1 MVRQPKWDKFEAAL
15 LIETYWDIRNGKISR
30 KEAAASLSKLL
41 RDRMPE
47 NEIDETYRNE
57 NGINM
62 RLGEIDALFNDGKGG
77 LTNTSELFREMV
89 SMYNTDQKSYEE
101 ILKEA
106 HGMNGNTSIKA
117 SFKTW
122 LSAKYPKAVF
132 DVVCFYI
139 KTAEEFC
146 VKVKVLK
153 RPLLETVEAEV
164 LKRVYKTITE
174 NKIFRIVNKKQ
185 HQRIVEAVSWYIAFV
200 KSEGANLVN
209 KGEGEKKATD
219 EATKAKDSVEPVET
233 APQGSYIVDF
243 DNLTSLA
250 FTKPLSYTYKGTTS
264 SAIKNWTDLYV
275 KLFSQIYE
283 EFGASI
289 PVNRSFYGSG
299 RSDFGD
305 GAKMTAPKQIVGN
318 YYLETNISA
327 TDIVKKIAALMDICD
342 IAYSDVIIRY
352 EKRGEGSAEEKKN
365 ESVVVSENGFDA
377 QFGSWLS
384 DSEHMAPGTCRSY
397 VSAIHVAESFAS
409 NHGYENAK
417 IASND
422 WEAAMAVIAQLVID
436 PQFLEFN
443 RVQHNR
449 FSAAFQKLAKFYDQ
463 LNPGHGIVAPALA
476 TGKKPAK
483 EDMPRIEVSAGLRD
497 EINAY
502 LKAATDGISKPDLL
516 EHFGQYSTRQ
526 INAGLEECHAV
537 YVLKKYYS
545 KDNISDYDEMAE
557 VLLEILLKQFSSNGG
572 YTSAQQLYNEAHARL
587 DDFFFYNNAFE
598 SRPEVFDL
606 AAHLFEQEHYK
617 GYSFIFNS
625 GTHIWK
631 EEPDYPKDYHGLLIK
646 YAREHQNVFSR
657 EDAAGYF
664 EWIGSTTP
672 QQTLSNVFA
681 NTGSQTFLQY
691 AENQFVLTEA
701 LGINDAFLSGVGTQ
715 IRLLL
720 EGDDYIAFGE
730 IDDYFYTTLPGLPA
744 NICWSPLLLA
754 DIIRMFDIGYMIMEA
769 GNDNDMKTIP
779 AAIVKTNSP
788 FKTFGDIVW
797 YEVQKDFSLPK
808 EFTSGE
814 FREFLLMKGFIHG
827 SEKMWSVHKTV
838 ADDIRFYWTNKNGKV
853 TIN

>member
-1 MVRQPKWDKFEAAL
+1 MRQPKWDKFEAAL
-15 LIETYWDIRNGKISR
+15 LIETYWNIRNGKISR
-30 KEAAASLSKLL
+30 KEAVASLSKLL
-41 RDRMPE
+41 RDRVPE

-62 RLGEIDALFNDGKGG
+62 RLGELDALFNDGKGG

-89 SMYNTDQKSYEE
+89 SMYNTDQNAFEE

-106 HGMNGNTSIKA
+106 HDMNGNTSIKA

-122 LSAKYPKAVF
+122 LSAKYPKVVF
-132 DVVCFYI
+132 DVVCSYI

-153 RPLLETVEAEV
+153 QPLLETVEAEV

-200 KSEGANLVN
+200 KSEGENLVN
-209 KGEGEKKATD
+209 KGEEEKKATD

-233 APQGSYIVDF
+233 APQESYIVDF

-264 SAIKNWTDLYV
+264 SVIKNWTDLYV

-409 NHGYENAK
+409 DHGYENAK
-417 IASND
+417 IASSD
-422 WEAAMAVIAQLVID
+422 WGTAMAVIAQLVID
-436 PQFLEFN
+436 P
-443 RVQHNR
+443 
-449 FSAAFQKLAKFYDQ
+449 
-463 LNPGHGIVAPALA
+463 
-476 TGKKPAK
+476 
-483 EDMPRIEVSAGLRD
+483 
-497 EINAY
+497 
-502 LKAATDGISKPDLL
+502 
-516 EHFGQYSTRQ
+516 
-526 INAGLEECHAV
+526 
-537 YVLKKYYS
+537 
-545 KDNISDYDEMAE
+545 
-557 VLLEILLKQFSSNGG
+557 
-572 YTSAQQLYNEAHARL
+572 
-587 DDFFFYNNAFE
+587 
-598 SRPEVFDL
+598 
-606 AAHLFEQEHYK
+606 
-617 GYSFIFNS
+617 
-625 GTHIWK
+625 
-631 EEPDYPKDYHGLLIK
+631 
-646 YAREHQNVFSR
+646 
-657 EDAAGYF
+657 
-664 EWIGSTTP
+664 
-672 QQTLSNVFA
+672 
-681 NTGSQTFLQY
+681 
-691 AENQFVLTEA
+691 
-701 LGINDAFLSGVGTQ
+701 
-715 IRLLL
+715 
-720 EGDDYIAFGE
+720 
-730 IDDYFYTTLPGLPA
+730 
-744 NICWSPLLLA
+744 
-754 DIIRMFDIGYMIMEA
+754 
-769 GNDNDMKTIP
+769 
-779 AAIVKTNSP
+779 
-788 FKTFGDIVW
+788 
-797 YEVQKDFSLPK
+797 
-808 EFTSGE
+808 
-814 FREFLLMKGFIHG
+814 
-827 SEKMWSVHKTV
+827 
-838 ADDIRFYWTNKNGKV
+838 
-853 TIN
+853 